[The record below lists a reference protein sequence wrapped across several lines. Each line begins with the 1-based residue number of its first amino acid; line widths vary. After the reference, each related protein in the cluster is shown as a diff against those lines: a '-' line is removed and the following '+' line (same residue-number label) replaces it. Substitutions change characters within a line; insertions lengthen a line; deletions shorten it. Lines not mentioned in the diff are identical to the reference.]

1 MANAFQLTVNNEGIG
16 TLVFDLPNEKVN
28 KFNIPILEELEQI
41 VDGLAKRSDIKALV
55 LLSGKEDIF
64 IAGADLHT
72 FERVFQEPSL
82 LDQIISLG
90 HRVFDKI
97 SNLPFPTI
105 AYINGACLGGG
116 TECALACT
124 YRIASDSPKT
134 QIGLPEVS
142 LGIISGWG
150 GTQRLPR
157 LVGMLEGMDIILPG
171 KSVKATKA
179 YKIHL
184 VDALTAHEFKD
195 AKIKEFISA
204 ILSSSGKKKILEKRK
219 LTGMRHWLLEANPL
233 GRAFLFNKAE
243 KGILQKTKGHYPA
256 PLLALKVL
264 RETASVPLKKGLEME
279 IKAVTEEMPKN
290 AAIANHL
297 ISLFFVQE
305 ALKKDTGVP
314 AGIKPLPVKN
324 VAVIGAGVMGSGIAW
339 LLTDRDFTVRMK
351 DIDMTVIG
359 KGYGTI
365 KSIYDDY
372 VKRKKLKPNEASLK
386 LQKLST
392 TTDLTGFQRAD
403 FIIEAAVEN
412 LDLKKKIF
420 EELESKISDRAIIAS
435 NTSSL
440 SITEMAKFLKHPER
454 FVGVHFFNP
463 VPRMP
468 LVEVVKGA
476 ATSDETL
483 ATAVDLCKKLGKTP
497 MVVGDCRGFLVN
509 RIFTTSANEVFRLF
523 EEGVAHEK
531 LDHMML
537 NFGFPMPPFVLAD
550 EVGIDVMYK
559 VNHVLE
565 EAYGSRMQSPKVIDA
580 MYEKKLFGKKVKK
593 GFYIYK
599 GKDKSFNPEVYKL
612 MNYKAPNNES
622 MSQME
627 MSDRVMLLMINEA
640 ARCLQEKIV
649 SRPDYLDMALI
660 MGVGFPPFRGGL
672 LRYADSLGIN
682 YIVDHLK
689 AFEQKYGSRFA
700 PCDRLLEMQ
709 KNGESFY

>member
-1 MANAFQLTVNNEGIG
+1 
-16 TLVFDLPNEKVN
+16 
-28 KFNIPILEELEQI
+28 
-41 VDGLAKRSDIKALV
+41 
-55 LLSGKEDIF
+55 
-64 IAGADLHT
+64 
-72 FERVFQEPSL
+72 
-82 LDQIISLG
+82 
-90 HRVFDKI
+90 
-97 SNLPFPTI
+97 
-105 AYINGACLGGG
+105 
-116 TECALACT
+116 
-124 YRIASDSPKT
+124 
-134 QIGLPEVS
+134 
-142 LGIISGWG
+142 
-150 GTQRLPR
+150 
-157 LVGMLEGMDIILPG
+157 
-171 KSVKATKA
+171 
-179 YKIHL
+179 
-184 VDALTAHEFKD
+184 
-195 AKIKEFISA
+195 
-204 ILSSSGKKKILEKRK
+204 
-219 LTGMRHWLLEANPL
+219 
-233 GRAFLFNKAE
+233 
-243 KGILQKTKGHYPA
+243 
-256 PLLALKVL
+256 
-264 RETASVPLKKGLEME
+264 
-279 IKAVTEEMPKN
+279 
-290 AAIANHL
+290 
-297 ISLFFVQE
+297 
-305 ALKKDTGVP
+305 
-314 AGIKPLPVKN
+314 
-324 VAVIGAGVMGSGIAW
+324 
-339 LLTDRDFTVRMK
+339 
-351 DIDMTVIG
+351 
-359 KGYGTI
+359 
-365 KSIYDDY
+365 
-372 VKRKKLKPNEASLK
+372 
-386 LQKLST
+386 
-392 TTDLTGFQRAD
+392 
-403 FIIEAAVEN
+403 
-412 LDLKKKIF
+412 
-420 EELESKISDRAIIAS
+420 
-435 NTSSL
+435 
-440 SITEMAKFLKHPER
+440 
-454 FVGVHFFNP
+454 
-463 VPRMP
+463 MP